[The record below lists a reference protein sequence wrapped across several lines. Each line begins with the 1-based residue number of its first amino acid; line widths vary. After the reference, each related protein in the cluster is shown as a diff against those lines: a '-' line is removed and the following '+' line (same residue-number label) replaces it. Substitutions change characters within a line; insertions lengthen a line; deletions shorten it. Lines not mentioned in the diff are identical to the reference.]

1 MPVNLAIEMGAD
13 EIIAVDLE
21 SWVSAGNKKRKSAG
35 DVNPQPVA
43 AGFLFKI

>member
-21 SWVSAGNKKRKSAG
+21 SVGVSRKIKREISG
-35 DVNPQPVA
+35 
-43 AGFLFKI
+43 